1 MPNLFYLCGL
11 EAQLCPK
18 GPSKALSNRGILTV
32 IFILAFLTPGCL
44 DFGGGDTESSTSA
57 DGPISMGC
65 GTLLPRK
72 VKKSRF
78 SPTQ

>member
-1 MPNLFYLCGL
+1 MP
-11 EAQLCPK
+11 Q

-57 DGPISMGC
+57 DGPITIEVWH
-65 GTLLPRK
+65 TLLLRK
-72 VKKSRF
+72 VKKNRF

>member
-1 MPNLFYLCGL
+1 MP
-11 EAQLCPK
+11 Q

-57 DGPISMGC
+57 DGPITIEVWHTFAAES
-65 GTLLPRK
+65 K
-72 VKKSRF
+72 EEQV